1 MANCCDECLNLTF
14 DSCLVSIDFD
24 VTSLPNQ
31 DVTLIVT
38 NIATGRANSFELE
51 AVGGEILFDSQDF
64 DIPFVPNQTYK
75 AQIKDESGTVIEFD
89 SGAETY
95 NCLQFKIKPTYE
107 AVKPH
112 PHY

>member
-1 MANCCDECLNLTF
+1 MSCCCDECLTLTF
-14 DSCLVSIDFD
+14 DSCIVTIDFD

-51 AVGGEILFDSQDF
+51 AIDGEILFDSQDF
-64 DIPFVPNQTYK
+64 DVSFVPNQTYK
-75 AQIKDESGTVIEFD
+75 IKIKDESGTVIEFD
-89 SGAETY
+89 SGELTY
-95 NCLQFKIKPTYE
+95 NCAQFKINPTYE